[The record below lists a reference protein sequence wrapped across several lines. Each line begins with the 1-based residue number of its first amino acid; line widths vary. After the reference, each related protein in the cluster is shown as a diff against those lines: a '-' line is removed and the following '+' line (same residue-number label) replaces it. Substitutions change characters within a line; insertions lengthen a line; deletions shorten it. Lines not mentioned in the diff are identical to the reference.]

1 MHVTS
6 CHQVL
11 NVMFAIA
18 AKKLYR
24 CCGCCWTNGTL
35 PGSTPDSKL
44 HDDRHCYMH
53 SQHPGSSDAWLLPE
67 FQPLP
72 ALKFWVLRWW
82 YSIQTEHLE
91 TNSWTVNC
99 EAELLNSEQKNI
111 FIKYHKVKLW
121 WNTRKHSSKLKKRY
135 SWHKGFLS
143 PRSRRNRHHGTT
155 PRCNLLLPLAPAKP
169 GGWNTPICD
178 PWCWTNI
185 YPINH
190 PVL

>member
-1 MHVTS
+1 MGRSENSESHKKNCWISKKNRPWHFSDTLWLMHVTS

-35 PGSTPDSKL
+35 PDSTPDSKL

-72 ALKFWVLRWW
+72 ALMFWVLRWW
-82 YSIQTEHLE
+82 YSIQVDRTLG
-91 TNSWTVNC
+91 NKQLNRNC
-99 EAELLNSEQKNI
+99 EAELLNSEQK
-111 FIKYHKVKLW
+111 
-121 WNTRKHSSKLKKRY
+121 
-135 SWHKGFLS
+135 
-143 PRSRRNRHHGTT
+143 
-155 PRCNLLLPLAPAKP
+155 
-169 GGWNTPICD
+169 
-178 PWCWTNI
+178 I
-185 YPINH
+185 YIYKISQS
-190 PVL
+190 